1 MKKIDQ
7 SSSKFS
13 VLLSVYNG
21 DSVNHFDQAMESL
34 WVGQSYRPTQIVL
47 ICDGP
52 ISESHEEVIA
62 RWQNILC
69 DVLLVCR
76 NQVNEGL
83 AAALNYGLSMC
94 KYDLVARMDA
104 DDICVSDRFEVQ
116 VKFMELN
123 PHVAAS
129 SGYVDVFDETS
140 SSLRTVPLDQHKIYN
155 YSKKLNPLTHPA
167 VIFRKSI
174 VEKVGGYPN
183 YRTSQD
189 YALWSLLL
197 VKGFTLANVS
207 NVLLC
212 MRGGENLMKRR
223 SWRYFLGEVKVLNF
237 QRRIGFLSVFEFIRN
252 VLSRCIFRLMPTS
265 FKSFIYRHFR

>member
-1 MKKIDQ
+1 MNCNNGN
-7 SSSKFS
+7 FS
-13 VLLSVYNG
+13 VLLSVYAG
-21 DSVNHFDQAMESL
+21 DSAQYFDEAL
-34 WVGQSYRPTQIVL
+34 QSVWERQTYRPSQVVL

-52 ISESHEEVIA
+52 ISKSHEEVID
-62 RWQNILC
+62 RWQSIML

-76 NQVNEGL
+76 KQVNEGL
-83 AAALNYGLSMC
+83 AAALNYGLSLC

-123 PHVAAS
+123 PHVAAC

-155 YSKKLNPLTHPA
+155 YSKQRNPLTHPA

-174 VEKVGGYPN
+174 VENVGGYPN

-207 NVLLC
+207 NVLLR

-237 QRRIGFLSVFEFIRN
+237 QRQIGFLSVFEFTRN
-252 VLSRCIFRLMPTS
+252 VLFR
-265 FKSFIYRHFR
+265 